1 MKGDNITDNGSFEQ
15 ELEHQVGN
23 LISQRECREER
34 IVDITL
40 DGIVSDVVSKEQ
52 EISGV
57 LMGSHKSEH
66 NNLQQI
72 VVDEIIRAADN
83 RLWCREYVEKLKCD
97 QQMMVYVQTRWE
109 NVEPQQWKD
118 FVKLCAK
125 KCGIPEHLLKNPLF
139 MKKLFESAAFNF
151 AAYRKQEIPKNEVW
165 INLQNGTLVISAA
178 GTVTLREH
186 RMEDLFT
193 YTIGYGYDADA
204 ECEQWHKFLDR
215 VLPDKNAQQ
224 LLAEFIGYCLMPDH
238 RMEKML
244 ILYGDGQNGK
254 SVTLEI
260 IESILGSQNVSY
272 LGLSDLTND
281 EVKRAGIEAKMLN
294 ISHESG
300 KDVNPNIL
308 KQITSGERVTIKRLY
323 RDPYETSNYGKLIA
337 AFNQLPRAEN
347 VMGFFRRLI
356 ILPYNVTIQKN
367 EIDRQLTQK
376 LRTELAGILN
386 WVLAYLPGFMKGSDF
401 VYCEECEKA
410 LEEYKLQSDNVRLFV
425 QMHCDESPY
434 SQSGDNIF
442 KSYRT
447 FCSESGLQSLGKT
460 KFYKRLENL
469 KIKSEEINNKRYY
482 FILPKE

>member
-1 MKGDNITDNGSFEQ
+1 MEGDNITDNGSFEQ

-57 LMGSHKSEH
+57 LMGSQRSEH
-66 NNLQQI
+66 NKLQQI

-109 NVEPQQWKD
+109 SVEPQQWKD
-118 FVKLCAK
+118 FVKLCAE
-125 KCGIPEHLLKNPLF
+125 KCGIPEHLLKNPSF

-165 INLQNGTLVISAA
+165 INLQNGTLVISAD
-178 GTVTLREH
+178 GTVTLRSH

-238 RMEKML
+238 RMVKML
-244 ILYGDGQNGK
+244 ILYRRSMEARGEAI
-254 SVTLEI
+254 SVRMRT
-260 IESILGSQNVSY
+260 
-272 LGLSDLTND
+272 
-281 EVKRAGIEAKMLN
+281 
-294 ISHESG
+294 
-300 KDVNPNIL
+300 
-308 KQITSGERVTIKRLY
+308 
-323 RDPYETSNYGKLIA
+323 
-337 AFNQLPRAEN
+337 
-347 VMGFFRRLI
+347 MGR
-356 ILPYNVTIQKN
+356 
-367 EIDRQLTQK
+367 
-376 LRTELAGILN
+376 
-386 WVLAYLPGFMKGSDF
+386 
-401 VYCEECEKA
+401 
-410 LEEYKLQSDNVRLFV
+410 
-425 QMHCDESPY
+425 
-434 SQSGDNIF
+434 
-442 KSYRT
+442 
-447 FCSESGLQSLGKT
+447 
-460 KFYKRLENL
+460 
-469 KIKSEEINNKRYY
+469 
-482 FILPKE
+482 

>member
-1 MKGDNITDNGSFEQ
+1 MEGDNIIDNGSFEQ
-15 ELEHQVGN
+15 ELENQVGN
-23 LISQRECREER
+23 LISQRESREER

-40 DGIVSDVVSKEQ
+40 DGIVNDVVSKEQ
-52 EISGV
+52 EISGI
-57 LMGSHKSEH
+57 LMGSQKSEH
-66 NNLQQI
+66 NKLQQI
-72 VVDEIIRAADN
+72 VVDEIIRSAHN

-97 QQMMVYVQTRWE
+97 QQVMVYVQTRWE
-109 NVEPQQWKD
+109 NVDAQQWKD
-118 FVKLCAK
+118 FVKRCAE
-125 KCGIPEHLLKNPLF
+125 KCGIPDHLLKNPAF

-151 AAYRKQEIPKNEVW
+151 AEYRKRHIPKNEVW
-165 INLQNGTLVISAA
+165 INLQNGTLVISDD
-178 GTVTLREH
+178 GNVVLRSH

-193 YTIGYGYDADA
+193 YTIGYGYDAEA
-204 ECEQWHKFLDR
+204 ECEEWHRFLDR
-215 VLPDKNAQQ
+215 VLPDKSAQQ

-323 RDPYETSNYGKLIA
+323 RDPYETSDYGKLIA

-356 ILPYNVTIQKN
+356 ILPYKVTIQKN

-376 LRTELAGILN
+376 LRKELAGILN
-386 WVLAYLPGFMKGSDF
+386 WVLGFLPGFMKSSDF
-401 VYCEECEKA
+401 VYCENCEKA

-425 QMHCDESPY
+425 QMHCEESLY

-442 KSYRT
+442 KSYKS
-447 FCSESGLQSLGKT
+447 FCYESGLKALGKNN
-460 KFYKRLENL
+460 FYSRLESL
-469 KIKSEEINNKRYY
+469 KVRSEEINKVKYF

>member
-1 MKGDNITDNGSFEQ
+1 MEGDNITDNGSFEQ

-66 NNLQQI
+66 NKLQQI

-109 NVEPQQWKD
+109 SVEPQQWKD
-118 FVKLCAK
+118 FVKLCAE
-125 KCGIPEHLLKNPLF
+125 KCGIPEHLLKNPSF

-165 INLQNGTLVISAA
+165 INLQNGTLVISAD
-178 GTVTLREH
+178 GTVTLRSH

-193 YTIGYGYDADA
+193 YTISYGYDADA

-376 LRTELAGILN
+376 LRRELAGILN

-425 QMHCDESPY
+425 QMHCEESPY

>member
-1 MKGDNITDNGSFEQ
+1 MEGDNITDTGSFEQ

-57 LMGSHKSEH
+57 LMGSQRSEH
-66 NNLQQI
+66 NKLQQI

-109 NVEPQQWKD
+109 SVEPQQWKD
-118 FVKLCAK
+118 FVKLCAE
-125 KCGIPEHLLKNPLF
+125 KCGIPEHLLKNPSF

-165 INLQNGTLVISAA
+165 INLQNGTLVISAD
-178 GTVTLREH
+178 GTVTLRSH

-254 SVTLEI
+254 SVTLEV

-376 LRTELAGILN
+376 LRRELAGILN

-425 QMHCDESPY
+425 QMHCEESPY

>member
-1 MKGDNITDNGSFEQ
+1 MKGDNNINNGSFEQ
-15 ELEHQVGN
+15 ELEHQVDN
-23 LISQRECREER
+23 LISQRECREEK

-40 DGIVSDVVSKEQ
+40 DSIVNDVMSKEQ
-52 EISGV
+52 EISGI
-57 LMGSHKSEH
+57 LMGSQKGEH
-66 NNLQQI
+66 NKLQQI
-72 VVDEIIRAADN
+72 VVDEIIRSADN

-97 QQMMVYVQTRWE
+97 QQVMVYVQTRWE
-109 NVEPQQWKD
+109 YVESQQWKD
-118 FVKLCAK
+118 FVKNCAE
-125 KCGIPEHLLKNPLF
+125 KCGIPDHLLKNPTF
-139 MKKLFESAAFNF
+139 MKKLFESTAFNF
-151 AAYRKQEIPKNEVW
+151 AEYRKREIPKNEVW
-165 INLQNGTLVISAA
+165 INLQNGTLVISAD
-178 GTVTLREH
+178 GTVTLRSH

-193 YTIGYGYDADA
+193 YTIGYEYDANA
-204 ECEQWHKFLDR
+204 ECEEWHRFLDR
-215 VLPDKNAQQ
+215 VLPDKSAQQ

-260 IESILGSQNVSY
+260 IESILGNQNVSY

-323 RDPYETSNYGKLIA
+323 RDPYETSDYGKLIA

-356 ILPYNVTIQKN
+356 ILPYKVTIQKN

-376 LRTELAGILN
+376 LRKELAGILN
-386 WVLAYLPGFMKGSDF
+386 WVLGFLPGFMKSSDF
-401 VYCEECEKA
+401 VYCENCEKA

-425 QMHCDESPY
+425 QMHCEESLY

-442 KSYRT
+442 KSYKS
-447 FCSESGLQSLGKT
+447 FCYESGLKALGKNN
-460 KFYKRLENL
+460 FYSRLESL
-469 KIKSEEINNKRYY
+469 KVRSEEINKVKYF

>member
-1 MKGDNITDNGSFEQ
+1 MEGDNITDNGSFEQ

-57 LMGSHKSEH
+57 LMGSQRSEH
-66 NNLQQI
+66 NKLQQI

-109 NVEPQQWKD
+109 SVEPQQWKD

-125 KCGIPEHLLKNPLF
+125 KCGIPDHLLKNPSF

-165 INLQNGTLVISAA
+165 INLQNGTLVISAD
-178 GTVTLREH
+178 GTVTLRSH

-281 EVKRAGIEAKMLN
+281 EVKRAGIEAKMLK

-425 QMHCDESPY
+425 QMHCEESPY